1 MWADWEGPCQGGGGG
16 EPRLGLAELL
26 GGREEP
32 AAPQDKQAQGE
43 SGGREL
49 EWGHDGTGGGGGGML
64 VQHSRPGVGDN
75 GGGHW
80 RGDSTGGPLP
90 RAGGG
95 WCQREEEEGG
105 GEAWVGGCL
114 GEEGRR
120 AGGCGTA
127 DGGTTQTEAGVPSS
141 PRHATSRQ
149 LDATSRDVA
158 KSGHPSARPTGTRVE
173 NGHPSFRRAPELKTG
188 TRVQPG
194 PRQQARQGAG
204 ELPLLSSVEARAP
217 GEIWGAQRGY
227 HPVHTWPATETQN
240 KGAFQ
245 GE

>member
-1 MWADWEGPCQGGGGG
+1 MSCCTRHNSVCGFCYCL
-16 EPRLGLAELL
+16 R
-26 GGREEP
+26 
-32 AAPQDKQAQGE
+32 
-43 SGGREL
+43 
-49 EWGHDGTGGGGGGML
+49 
-64 VQHSRPGVGDN
+64 QHSC
-75 GGGHW
+75 
-80 RGDSTGGPLP
+80 RGLVERDYWVTL
-90 RAGGG
+90 RI
-95 WCQREEEEGG
+95 EEQLS
-105 GEAWVGGCL
+105 WS
-114 GEEGRR
+114 
-120 AGGCGTA
+120 
-127 DGGTTQTEAGVPSS
+127 GTTQTEAGVPSS

>member
-1 MWADWEGPCQGGGGG
+1 MQANVMAHVILTEHLSEKMTARRVG
-16 EPRLGLAELL
+16 ELL
-26 GGREEP
+26 G
-32 AAPQDKQAQGE
+32 
-43 SGGREL
+43 L
-49 EWGHDGTGGGGGGML
+49 
-64 VQHSRPGVGDN
+64 
-75 GGGHW
+75 
-80 RGDSTGGPLP
+80 
-90 RAGGG
+90 
-95 WCQREEEEGG
+95 
-105 GEAWVGGCL
+105 
-114 GEEGRR
+114 
-120 AGGCGTA
+120 
-127 DGGTTQTEAGVPSS
+127 GTTQTEAGVPSS

>member
-1 MWADWEGPCQGGGGG
+1 MLAWWALTRTATLRTGNLHVPRYWWPTIQPRCQQN
-16 EPRLGLAELL
+16 GLETFHVWC
-26 GGREEP
+26 
-32 AAPQDKQAQGE
+32 
-43 SGGREL
+43 SI
-49 EWGHDGTGGGGGGML
+49 
-64 VQHSRPGVGDN
+64 
-75 GGGHW
+75 
-80 RGDSTGGPLP
+80 RGS
-90 RAGGG
+90 
-95 WCQREEEEGG
+95 
-105 GEAWVGGCL
+105 
-114 GEEGRR
+114 
-120 AGGCGTA
+120 
-127 DGGTTQTEAGVPSS
+127 TQTEAGVPSS